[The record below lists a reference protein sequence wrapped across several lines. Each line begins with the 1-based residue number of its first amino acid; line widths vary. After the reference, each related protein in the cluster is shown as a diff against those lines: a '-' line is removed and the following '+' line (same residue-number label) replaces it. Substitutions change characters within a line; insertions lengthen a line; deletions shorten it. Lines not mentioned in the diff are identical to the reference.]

1 MRFTLLTVRLL
12 LCSVLASCATRVL
25 DVTDSTGR
33 RTRYVESGIGHDVD
47 ETTEIP
53 TGDGQIAKLGKINTS
68 RSVGTVKDGATN
80 YFGMQLLKPLAG
92 AAGNAMVK
100 GTKDPNIIPK
110 DPNVIPKDPN
120 VIPLDPNKVVTP

>member
-1 MRFTLLTVRLL
+1 MELLGRQHEASLAWPGVLMRRRERD
-12 LCSVLASCATRVL
+12 AQAGPGDRV
-25 DVTDSTGR
+25 DA
-33 RTRYVESGIGHDVD
+33 
-47 ETTEIP
+47 
-53 TGDGQIAKLGKINTS
+53 GDGQIAKLGKINTS

-92 AAGNAMVK
+92 AAGKAMVK
-100 GTKDPNIIPK
+100 GTKDPNVIPK